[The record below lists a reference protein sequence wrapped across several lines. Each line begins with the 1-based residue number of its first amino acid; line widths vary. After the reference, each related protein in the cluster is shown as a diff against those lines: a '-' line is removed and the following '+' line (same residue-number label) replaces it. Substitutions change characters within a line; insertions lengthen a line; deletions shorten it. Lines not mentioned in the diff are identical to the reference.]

1 MVENYSYYVM
11 IDDQSKPQVGVSSPR
26 YTAMNR
32 PVAVN
37 LLRLFTSY
45 YYDYYGRAPNCEL

>member
-32 PVAVN
+32 PAAVN